1 MTTDK
6 SREARVRRMLARQGL
21 TLSRSRRRD
30 PRATDYGRYTIGVPG
45 CGTAYEAT
53 GLDDI
58 ERWATGEDGARW
70 PATDRDTWHQAGWV
84 GIDTGHLMLADPAYP
99 ALMAEGNF
107 VAGDGEV
114 DGISAWSPHG
124 QTIAVIVGNFG
135 GDGLYPVRV
144 RRDDDGRV
152 NAVRVDFT
160 YDEEDRP

>member
-6 SREARVRRMLARQGL
+6 SREARVRRMLARQGYA
-21 TLSRSRRRD
+21 LSRSRRRD
-30 PRATDYGRYTIGVPG
+30 PRATDYGRYTISKD
-45 CGTAYEAT
+45 GTAVYEAR
-53 GLDDI
+53 GLDDA
-58 ERWATGEDGARW
+58 ERWTLAEDAAR
-70 PATDRDTWHQAGWV
+70 QAGQDGSGWQQEGWV
-84 GIDTGHLMLADPAYP
+84 GIDTGRLMLADPAYP

-107 VAGDGEV
+107 VAGDCEV

-124 QTIAVIVGNFG
+124 QSIAVIVGNFG

-160 YDEEDRP
+160 YDEEIQP